1 MQHVLTR
8 RTRLAYAAGMAGWSI
23 LVNIIGVLLPYFWI
37 PPSNAGWNPMLMQI
51 TFFGAF
57 NLLALITSAGRLLDA
72 VYDPF
77 IGQKSDQSTHPHGRR
92 IPFMLWSLIPAVVCC
107 ALVFSPPDSEAS
119 VGNAWWLAIT
129 LGLFFIAA
137 TTYIIPCN
145 ALLPE
150 LAATAEERL
159 NLATWQ
165 QAGFVFG
172 IVASAA
178 SNNLADLMQYLSL
191 ATARIDA
198 LQLAIWILCVL
209 GGILMLVPVLL
220 IDERKLTRSKPSHEP
235 LLASLRSALRNS
247 NFRAYVI
254 ADFAYYMALYI
265 ITSGLLYFV
274 TVLAGENESMGVVLM
289 GTMVA
294 ASLLFYVPLNRLSAK
309 YGKKKLVLLA
319 FAILGIASA
328 CVFLIGK
335 VPLPGKVQ
343 LFIFVGMASFPLAA
357 LGILPPAIL
366 ADIARL
372 DADVTGENRE
382 GLFFAVKY
390 FAVKLGQTLGIA
402 VFSMLTIFGKDPG
415 DDWGLRLSG
424 LVGAGLCVGAALM
437 FTRFREAKK

>member
-1 MQHVLTR
+1 MQNVLTR
-8 RTRLAYAAGMAGWSI
+8 RTRLAYASGMAGWSI

-57 NLLALITSAGRLLDA
+57 NLLALITSGGRLLDA

-77 IGQKSDQSTHPHGRR
+77 IGQKSDQSNHARGRR
-92 IPFMLWSLIPAVVCC
+92 IPFMMWSLIPAVGCC
-107 ALVFSPPDSEAS
+107 ALVFSPPDADATT
-119 VGNAWWLAIT
+119 GNAWWLAIT

-165 QAGFVFG
+165 QAGFVVG

-178 SNNLADLMQYLSL
+178 SNNLADLLQYCSL

-209 GGILMLVPVLL
+209 GGLLMLVPVLL

-235 LLASLRSALRNS
+235 LLPSLRSALRNS
-247 NFRAYVI
+247 NFRTYII
-254 ADFAYYMALYI
+254 ADFSYYMALYI

-274 TVLAGENESMGVVLM
+274 TVLAGEDESMGVVLM

-294 ASLLFYVPLNRLSAK
+294 ISLLYYVPLNKLSGK
-309 YGKKKLVLLA
+309 YGKKKLVVLA
-319 FAILGIASA
+319 FIILGIASA

-335 VPLPGKVQ
+335 VPLSGKVQ

-366 ADIARL
+366 ADIARR
-372 DADVTGENRE
+372 DADETGENRE

-415 DDWGLRLSG
+415 NDWGLRLSG
-424 LVGAGLCVGAALM
+424 LVGAVLCVGAGLM
-437 FTRFREAKK
+437 FTRFREEKK